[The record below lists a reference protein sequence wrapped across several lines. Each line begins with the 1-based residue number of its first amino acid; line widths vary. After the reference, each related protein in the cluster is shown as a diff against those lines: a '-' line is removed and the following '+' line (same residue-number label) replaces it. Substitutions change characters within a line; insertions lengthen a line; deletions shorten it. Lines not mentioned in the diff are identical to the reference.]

1 MPSWEDYVKDYISN
15 IEKAGKV
22 NLKDWDSPIDSAY
35 RTKTRNLA
43 KKLGQ
48 S

>member
-15 IEKAGKV
+15 IEKTNKV

-35 RTKTRNLA
+35 RTKTKKLA